1 MPFIE
6 AIGIAK
12 HRTEQKPARTD
23 NVYQPFHTLF
33 RFVIYLAAVNVH
45 PVALS
50 RKGVAQPRVQR
61 AERTD
66 LQQKLVP
73 CAAARRSYLRKHV
86 RAVLKHT
93 VRSAR
98 APTGAAEAA
107 ALPGSPCG
115 VILPPDDCLRLV
127 GPEGLAQTDR
137 RLTWAPGAVAVSV
150 GRIRTVCAGHST
162 DGVALRDLEPK
173 LCTRDFTTDRL
184 NLKLA
189 SGGARAKVNANSAP

>member
-1 MPFIE
+1 AYLPAVE
-6 AIGIAK
+6 AIGMAER
-12 HRTEQKPARTD
+12 RTEQKPARTD
-23 NVYQPFHTLF
+23 NVFQPFHTLL
-33 RFVIYLAAVNVH
+33 RFGIYLAAVNVH
-45 PVALS
+45 RVALS
-50 RKGVAQPRVQR
+50 RKGVSGNAIVFRRAAPRPAGWTYGPATKPRSVR
-61 AERTD
+61 AGG
-66 LQQKLVP
+66 
-73 CAAARRSYLRKHV
+73 AAARRPYLRKHV

-162 DGVALRDLEPK
+162 DGVALRD
-173 LCTRDFTTDRL
+173 
-184 NLKLA
+184 
-189 SGGARAKVNANSAP
+189 